1 MRLERAAKR
10 FFVQSGFTL
19 LELLAGCAL
28 FGILTAIAVPSFTAV
43 QPSLRL
49 NGAARQAYGRLMWAR
64 SQAVDQN
71 NQFIVSLANNHT
83 LSILDDNNGNGSADV
98 GETVTT
104 VDIQL
109 AYPDVTITRGLAD
122 PNPTFLGR
130 GTTLGTTNFT
140 VSNSAGS
147 RTITVNITGVI
158 KIN

>member
-1 MRLERAAKR
+1 
-10 FFVQSGFTL
+10 
-19 LELLAGCAL
+19 
-28 FGILTAIAVPSFTAV
+28 
-43 QPSLRL
+43 
-49 NGAARQAYGRLMWAR
+49 MWAR
-64 SQAVDQN
+64 TQAVDQN
-71 NQFIVSLANNHT
+71 NQFIVSLADNHT

-109 AYPDVTITRGLAD
+109 AYPDVTITKGLAD

-130 GTTLGTTNFT
+130 GTTLGTTSFT